1 MDTFCSKFRFKSEE
15 NRKIYP
21 NEYCL
26 LGSDGITI
34 AFIEWDRRGQCG
46 FSFTTATLAD
56 LIFID

>member
-1 MDTFCSKFRFKSEE
+1 MDTFCTKFKFKSEE

-21 NEYCL
+21 SEYCL

-46 FSFTTATLAD
+46 LSFYVGTLTD
-56 LIFID
+56 LQFIN